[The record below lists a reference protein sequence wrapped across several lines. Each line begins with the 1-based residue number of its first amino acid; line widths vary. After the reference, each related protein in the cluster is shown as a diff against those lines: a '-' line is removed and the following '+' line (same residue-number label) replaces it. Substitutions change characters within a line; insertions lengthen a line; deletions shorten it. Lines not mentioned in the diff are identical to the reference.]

1 MNHSE
6 LTHKWAHAEPD
17 ASRRSGSLSFVGD
30 TLYSYSTPIAKIY
43 RNKRGVLVLFSE
55 HRYSVSTA
63 GHISLGE
70 QAVSHLDSL
79 RVPRYIIGSRG
90 EGRYRYSV
98 NEKQDHATNLAH
110 LASVAADHLKAAQ
123 RAQRTFGVEWRQRE
137 ALDALRGFA
146 RYCAFFG
153 IRRKAPAF
161 PTAEWD
167 AAFARVRRIEN
178 PDPASKDAR
187 ERAKARKAQAE
198 YARRRL
204 VEIDW
209 EIGAP
214 DYSGMAERSDWRL
227 FGAFSRGYCDPT
239 GPVMLRVNGEEIETS
254 MGARVPLA
262 AAPMVWSLVERARK
276 QGGFERE
283 NWRAGFTDST
293 GSVRNYVRP
302 VIRIGD
308 YPLDRIDAD
317 GTLHAGCHTIP
328 YSELAA
334 MARQLG
340 IAS

>member
-17 ASRRSGSLSFVGD
+17 ASRRSGSMSFVGD

-63 GHISLGE
+63 EHIRLGE
-70 QAVSHLDSL
+70 QAVSHLDRL

-98 NEKQDHATNLAH
+98 NEKQDHADNLMYFTAQ
-110 LASVAADHLKAAQ
+110 AADALKAAQ
-123 RAQRTFGVEWRQRE
+123 RAQRTLGVEWRQRE
-137 ALDALRGFA
+137 ALNALRGFA
-146 RYCAFFG
+146 RYCEFFG

-161 PTAEWD
+161 PTAEWG
-167 AAFARVRRIEN
+167 AAFERVRRIEN
-178 PDPASKDAR
+178 PDPASLGKR

-204 VEIDW
+204 VEIDR

-214 DYSGMAERSDWRL
+214 DYSGMAARTDWRL
-227 FGAFSRGYCDPT
+227 GRAFDTRGNIAAIRA
-239 GPVMLRVNGEEIETS
+239 PVMLRVNGEEIETS
-254 MGARVPLA
+254 QGARVPLA
-262 AAPMVWSLVERARK
+262 AAPMVWNLVQRAVKCEGWTRDERFASR
-276 QGGFERE
+276 
-283 NWRAGFTDST
+283 
-293 GSVRNYVRP
+293 Y
-302 VIRIGD
+302 RIGD

-340 IAS
+340 LQS